1 MLEIDELK
9 DQLIDAYKMLF
20 KLFNQ
25 FKENSFLH
33 YIIETIFKTLLK
45 PLKQDDLEKTNGI
58 KNPFAY
64 RLKVLKE
71 TDLLKTIAEESSERA
86 KF

>member
-1 MLEIDELK
+1 LLEIDELK

-45 PLKQDDLEKTNGI
+45 PLK
-58 KNPFAY
+58 
-64 RLKVLKE
+64 
-71 TDLLKTIAEESSERA
+71 
-86 KF
+86 